1 MVKQRVIVYVD
12 GFNFYYGLKRN
23 PRWKRYYWIDFVR
36 LFESFMKPHQELVA
50 VKYFSAKPISNEDKA
65 ERQSLLFKA
74 NEENPKFQ
82 LVLGKYLQKSLTCKN
97 CGYKITTYEEKESD
111 VRIATQ
117 VVRDAFEK
125 SCDVAI
131 VVSADSDMKPAVE
144 LAEAAGVMVVNCF
157 PPFQHSNALLN
168 ISHGVMRMERY
179 ERLFK
184 QAIMPDE
191 VVQSNGYC
199 IRIPYKWKMM
209 QPMP

>member
-74 NEENPKFQ
+74 NEENPRFQ

-97 CGYKITTYEEKESD
+97 CGYKITTYEEKKSMPHRTRSFLDPPLWITFRQIIFPSPRPSD
-111 VRIATQ
+111 RPKVDLDGRPRNLRVDKKRLASRRFLCT
-117 VVRDAFEK
+117 F
-125 SCDVAI
+125 VALFG
-131 VVSADSDMKPAVE
+131 SEHFYLTHTALHYHTMDNGTHYDKT
-144 LAEAAGVMVVNCF
+144 EAMM
-157 PPFQHSNALLN
+157 N
-168 ISHGVMRMERY
+168 IEEDLTG
-179 ERLFK
+179 
-184 QAIMPDE
+184 
-191 VVQSNGYC
+191 
-199 IRIPYKWKMM
+199 WK
-209 QPMP
+209 

>member
-1 MVKQRVIVYVD
+1 MVKQRVIVYID

-23 PRWKRYYWIDFVR
+23 SRWKRYYWIDFVR

-117 VVRDAFEK
+117 IVRDAFEK

-131 VVSADSDMKPAVE
+131 VVSADSDMNPAVGRDCRSDGNKLLSSVPALKCPIE
-144 LAEAAGVMVVNCF
+144 HQPRHHENGTLRAS
-157 PPFQHSNALLN
+157 FQASCNA
-168 ISHGVMRMERY
+168 R
-179 ERLFK
+179 
-184 QAIMPDE
+184 
-191 VVQSNGYC
+191 
-199 IRIPYKWKMM
+199 
-209 QPMP
+209 

>member
-1 MVKQRVIVYVD
+1 MVKQNVIVYVD

-74 NEENPKFQ
+74 NEETPKFQ
-82 LVLGKYLQKSLTCKN
+82 LILGKYLQKSLTCKN

-117 VVRDAFEK
+117 IVRDAFEK
-125 SCDVAI
+125 KCDVAI

-144 LAEAAGVMVVNCF
+144 LAEAFGVMVINCF

-168 ISHGVMRMERY
+168 ISHGIMRMERY

-184 QAIMPDE
+184 QAMMPDE
-191 VVQSNGYC
+191 IVQANGYR
-199 IRIPYKWKMM
+199 IRIPDKWKMM

>member
-1 MVKQRVIVYVD
+1 MVKQNVIVYVD

-82 LVLGKYLQKSLTCKN
+82 LILGKYLQKSLTCKN

-117 VVRDAFEK
+117 IVRDAFEK
-125 SCDVAI
+125 KCDVAI

-144 LAEAAGVMVVNCF
+144 LAEAFGVMVISCF

-168 ISHGVMRMERY
+168 ISHGIMRMERY

-184 QAIMPDE
+184 QAMMPDE
-191 VVQSNGYC
+191 IVQANGYR
-199 IRIPYKWKMM
+199 IRIPEKWAAMRNA
-209 QPMP
+209 